1 MGWLK
6 KISSSM
12 EKAEKKYGQMKKD
25 SAGARR
31 VAMNAIDAIIPPPKK
46 SKGKSRKFKTV
57 KKGKCTCK
65 CPE

>member
-46 SKGKSRKFKTV
+46 RKGKLKTV

>member
-6 KISSSM
+6 KISNSM

-31 VAMNAIDAIIPPPKK
+31 VAMKAIDAIIPPPKK
-46 SKGKSRKFKTV
+46 KGKFKTV